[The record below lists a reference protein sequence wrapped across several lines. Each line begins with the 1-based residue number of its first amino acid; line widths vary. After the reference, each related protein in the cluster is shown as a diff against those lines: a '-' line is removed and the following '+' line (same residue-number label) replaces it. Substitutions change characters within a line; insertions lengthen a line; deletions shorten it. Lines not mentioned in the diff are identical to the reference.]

1 MVVLGHS
8 AFTLEDL
15 LLVVL
20 VLPVVGGDDLALGG
34 LDTRAPWD
42 KDGLYTESIWVDVE
56 EDNLTWVLIIGN
68 NGSPIWVDG
77 LAIEE
82 VPDHQLDPW
91 NSGETETRNASFV
104 FHYFTLFL
112 KCVVGNNQRI
122 PVLIVCLQHVTD
134 AQIKDKQTR
143 MTGGHIIAVPWG
155 ELYSPRLSSN
165 QRLIQR
171 LKLF

>member
-1 MVVLGHS
+1 M
-8 AFTLEDL
+8 
-15 LLVVL
+15 
-20 VLPVVGGDDLALGG
+20 VGGDDLALGG
-34 LDTRAPWD
+34 LDTRVPWD
-42 KDGLYTESIWVDVE
+42 KDGLYTES
-56 EDNLTWVLIIGN
+56 
-68 NGSPIWVDG
+68 IWVDG

-122 PVLIVCLQHVTD
+122 PVLIAGLQHVTD
-134 AQIKDKQTR
+134 AQIKDKQIR
-143 MTGGHIIAVPWG
+143 MTGDHIIAVPWG

-165 QRLIQR
+165 DSTNQRLIQR

>member
-34 LDTRAPWD
+34 LDTRVPWD
-42 KDGLYTESIWVDVE
+42 KDGLYTES
-56 EDNLTWVLIIGN
+56 
-68 NGSPIWVDG
+68 IWVDG

-122 PVLIVCLQHVTD
+122 PVLIAGLQHVTD

-143 MTGGHIIAVPWG
+143 MTGDHIIAIPWG